1 MKDSKIVQTDKSG
14 LPYERFQRSGSDS
27 LTDPELLSILLQTGS
42 GDKNVLELASQV
54 METIRYYGPGLTGLA
69 GVPFCELK
77 KLEGIGTV
85 KAIRLQAV
93 AEISKRI
100 WQTDAHNRLVFSSP
114 STIAAY
120 YREQLRYEQ
129 VEKVILLVLDT
140 RMGYLGEKVLTEG
153 TVNASLI
160 SPRELFIYALQMQ
173 AVHMILL
180 HNHPS
185 GDEHPSKQDIQITE
199 RISELGKMMDVDLL
213 DHIIIGGLHYY
224 SFKEQGLLQ

>member
-1 MKDSKIVQTDKSG
+1 MKDAKTVKTDKSG
-14 LPYERFQRSGSDS
+14 LPYERFQKSGSDS
-27 LTDPELLSILLQTGS
+27 LTDLELLSILLQTGS
-42 GDKNVLELASQV
+42 RDQNVLELASRLL
-54 METIRYYGPGLTGLA
+54 ELLKCHGPGLTGLA
-69 GVPFCELK
+69 NVELCELK

-85 KAIRLQAV
+85 KAIRLKAV

-100 WQTDAHNRLVFSSP
+100 WQTDAHKRLVFSSP

-120 YREQLRYEQ
+120 YREQFRYEQ
-129 VEKVILLVLDT
+129 VEKVMVLVLDT
-140 RMGYLGEKVLTEG
+140 KMGFLGEKVLSEG

-185 GDEHPSKQDIQITE
+185 GDRHPSKQDMQITE
-199 RISELGKMMDVDLL
+199 RISSLGKMMDVDLL
-213 DHIIIGGLHYY
+213 DHIIIGGLQYY
-224 SFKEQGLLQ
+224 SFKEQGLLT

>member
-69 GVPFCELK
+69 SVPICELK

-85 KAIRLQAV
+85 KAIRLKAV